1 MGCTFDLSTPG
12 RGRQSSLNLNQAW
25 SAQGVPS
32 QSVQHSETAS
42 KDKEE
47 RKEGR
52 EGRRKTEADQT
63 HIYLVLII
71 DHFNTNNN
79 KNQQKTYFLKSFN
92 TVSKKKKKGKEEAR
106 YQRM

>member
-1 MGCTFDLSTPG
+1 MKMLGMMGCTFDLSTPG

-52 EGRRKTEADQT
+52 EGRRTTDSRSNT
-63 HIYLVLII
+63 YLPC
-71 DHFNTNNN
+71 FNNRPFQQQ
-79 KNQQKTYFLKSFN
+79 QQKSTKNLFF
-92 TVSKKKKKGKEEAR
+92 KKF
-106 YQRM
+106 